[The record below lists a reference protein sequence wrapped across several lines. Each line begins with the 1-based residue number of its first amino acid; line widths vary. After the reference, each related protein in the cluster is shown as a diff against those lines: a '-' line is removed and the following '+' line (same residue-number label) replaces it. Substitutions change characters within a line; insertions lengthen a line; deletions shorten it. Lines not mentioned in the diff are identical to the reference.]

1 MSNTTADVIQAV
13 ITAVVIAT
21 VGAILALSFI

>member
-1 MSNTTADVIQAV
+1 MSNSTTDIVQA
-13 ITAVVIAT
+13 IMTAVAIAT

>member
-1 MSNTTADVIQAV
+1 MSNIATDVIQA
-13 ITAVVIAT
+13 IMTAVAIAT

>member
-1 MSNTTADVIQAV
+1 MSNIATDVIQAI
-13 ITAVVIAT
+13 ITAVAIAT